1 MMKQDISENINITD
15 NISFQLSDI
24 QQQSLSLF
32 HEECSE
38 ENLWQVVIAFQDYP
52 FRTATGLPFQYKLKV
67 GKRGG
72 WNKELV
78 IDRRENSKTLAWSSI
93 RLAFQNAC
101 KITGEVK
108 RPKALGDIRGI
119 SYIYPMLWKFGVIE
133 VPEKI
138 REKMR

>member
-1 MMKQDISENINITD
+1 MIKHDTPEKIDIFTD
-15 NISFQLSDI
+15 IPLSDD
-24 QQQSLSLF
+24 QRKSLRLF
-32 HEECSE
+32 HDDRSE
-38 ENLWQVVIAFQDYP
+38 ENLWQVIIAFQEYP
-52 FRTATGLPFQYKLKV
+52 FRTATGLPFQYQLKV

-101 KITGEVK
+101 SMSGEIK
-108 RPKALGDIRGI
+108 RPKVLGDIRGI

-138 REKMR
+138 REKMG

>member
-1 MMKQDISENINITD
+1 MKEGISQDINITD
-15 NISFQLSDI
+15 NISLQLSDI

-32 HEECSE
+32 HEDCSE

-67 GKRGG
+67 GKHGG

-101 KITGEVK
+101 NITGEVK
-108 RPKALGDIRGI
+108 RPKALGDLRGI